1 MTSSI
6 ISIYLDLM
14 LSIARLEL
22 DDPLDAV
29 AVHGGGGIVGLLCV
43 PWFMYAGQ
51 AEGERGIFWDG
62 NTSFPW
68 LVLGHNIAGAVAIM
82 AWAGT
87 QSTLLFGGLKMLGI
101 LRVSYLLLCGDESN
115 KTWFLF
121 IFNEFS
127 LSINFHFP

>member
-1 MTSSI
+1 MAKSMSFYI
-6 ISIYLDLM
+6 ILITLV
-14 LSIARLEL
+14 ARLEL

-62 NTSFPW
+62 HTSFPW

-101 LRVSYLLLCGDESN
+101 LRVSCLLLEWKQSKG
-115 KTWFLF
+115 
-121 IFNEFS
+121 
-127 LSINFHFP
+127 LSIYYIISFNKQGSFQMK

>member
-1 MTSSI
+1 
-6 ISIYLDLM
+6 M

-101 LRVSYLLLCGDESN
+101 LRVSYLLLMWRRIKQNMVS
-115 KTWFLF
+115 
-121 IFNEFS
+121 
-127 LSINFHFP
+127 FHFQLVLTFNKLSFSMNFYFL

>member
-1 MTSSI
+1 MATI
-6 ISIYLDLM
+6 FM

-62 NTSFPW
+62 HTSFPW
-68 LVLGHNIAGAVAIM
+68 LVLGHQVI
-82 AWAGT
+82 
-87 QSTLLFGGLKMLGI
+87 GI
-101 LRVSYLLLCGDESN
+101 LAISGWSVF
-115 KTWFLF
+115 W
-121 IFNEFS
+121 S
-127 LSINFHFP
+127 LVVFGALK

>member
-1 MTSSI
+1 MSFYI
-6 ISIYLDLM
+6 ILISLV
-14 LSIARLEL
+14 ARLEL

-51 AEGERGIFWDG
+51 AEGQRGIFWDG
-62 NTSFPW
+62 HTSFPW

-101 LRVSYLLLCGDESN
+101 LRVSYYLLLVWRRSDQNIVS
-115 KTWFLF
+115 
-121 IFNEFS
+121 
-127 LSINFHFP
+127 FHFQ